1 MDDKLIKL
9 ITFEN
14 TVKELIQS
22 QNDFYSEEKD
32 LPLNEKKYRRNFDLY
47 LPNGLFIKELELE
60 IKGNVAVEIKY
71 DLSKMDLNKYIFL
84 SKDDNISTLLLIVY
98 QKVNKEKLTLIYDE
112 HKIKIIDKSLLQNIR
127 QFNKLYKD
135 FEQFILETDE
145 EDKNFNELKNGY
157 KSNLSFA
164 LGAGCSM
171 DANISNWETLS
182 KALGFELLYNI
193 MDKDEAAYFN
203 MMITNKMTES
213 IFSSFDKTSALDA
226 IENLYE
232 TKETKFDYY
241 KSLQKILYMS
251 YNSPN
256 DANTTLMNSICKCIE
271 RNKISEVLTYN
282 FDSVLEQSLDNMYSS
297 NKKEVETSITNINNI
312 EIYHVHGYIP
322 YDYKINTDVN
332 NFVFTDKDYYENA
345 VNQNNFTNNT
355 QKKIFNKYQ
364 VVFVG
369 VSFTDGNLKEILRKR
384 IINDE
389 NKTQLYAF
397 YKLPDFDKK
406 GREKKIIE
414 TKYKILQQSY
424 FDTLGIKII
433 WVRDYKEIPEKIN
446 LI

>member
-1 MDDKLIKL
+1 MDL
-9 ITFEN
+9 
-14 TVKELIQS
+14 
-22 QNDFYSEEKD
+22 
-32 LPLNEKKYRRNFDLY
+32 KKY
-47 LPNGLFIKELELE
+47 I
-60 IKGNVAVEIKY
+60 I
-71 DLSKMDLNKYIFL
+71 LSKH
-84 SKDDNISTLLLIVY
+84 DNISTLVFIVY
-98 QKVNKEKLTLIYDE
+98 QKVNKEKLNLTYDDQR
-112 HKIKIIDKSLLQNIR
+112 IKIIDKSLLQNIY
-127 QFNKLYKD
+127 QFDKLYKD

-164 LGAGCSM
+164 LGAGCSL

-182 KALGFELLYNI
+182 KALGYELLYNI
-193 MDKDEAAYFN
+193 MDKEEAAYFN
-203 MMITNKMTES
+203 MMITNKMTDS

-226 IENLYE
+226 IEILYE
-232 TKETKFDYY
+232 TKATKFDYY

-251 YNSPN
+251 YNSPS
-256 DANTTLMNSICKCIE
+256 DANTTLMNSICKCIK

-282 FDSVLEQSLDNMYSS
+282 FDSVLEQALDNMYSS
-297 NKKEVETSITNINNI
+297 NKKEVETSITNINNL

-322 YDYKINTDVN
+322 YDYKSKTNVK

-345 VNQNNFTNNT
+345 IDQNNFTNIT
-355 QKKIFNKYQ
+355 QKDLFNKYQ
-364 VVFVG
+364 VIFVG

-384 IINDE
+384 IINGE
-389 NKTQLYAF
+389 NITQLYAF

-433 WVRDYKEIPEKIN
+433 WVRDYKEIPKKID